1 MNNTVNLCDG
11 RQVSSASE
19 EWRQECLAVHT
30 HVQNLR
36 GRSLAQ
42 RREYMRALE
51 HRAGPELARRVADAY
66 AKDWEARKAAQAT
79 PQPTTTTES
88 NP

>member
-1 MNNTVNLCDG
+1 MSTTVTLCDG
-11 RQVSSASE
+11 REVDSASE

-30 HVQNLR
+30 HVANLR

-42 RREYMRALE
+42 RREYLRAIE
-51 HRAGPELARRVADAY
+51 SRAGAELALRVGEAY
-66 AKDWEARKAAQAT
+66 AKDWEARKAAMKA
-79 PQPTTTTES
+79 